1 MNKYLVCNLK
11 SSKTKDE
18 MLDYAN
24 QISFIKKDPSVE
36 LIICPSS
43 IYLYLFK
50 KDNYTLGAQDVSSH
64 DGDNHTGEITASQLN
79 SMNVKYVLLGHSEM
93 REIFKD
99 TEEIISSK
107 IKKSYHSHIHPI
119 YFVGETEEEK
129 NSNMDKNVI
138 YKQLTNIIDIVPDYK
153 REKMLLVYEPVWA
166 IGTGKQPSVSI
177 IKDRVNYI
185 KRLMHNRYGIDI
197 PVLYGGSVNKDNVKQ
212 LVKVS
217 KIDGL
222 ILGESAKDPQEVKE
236 IYSEYLK
243 WTWNH

>member
-1 MNKYLVCNLK
+1 MLK
-11 SSKTKDE
+11 ALITG
-18 MLDYAN
+18 
-24 QISFIKKDPSVE
+24 SFDP
-36 LIICPSS
+36 P
-43 IYLYLFK
+43 
-50 KDNYTLGAQDVSSH
+50 TLGHLDLIKRIARLFDETVVC
-64 DGDNHTGEITASQLN
+64 IFVN
-79 SMNVKYVLLGHSEM
+79 SEKKYMFPL
-93 REIFKD
+93 D
-99 TEEIISSK
+99 
-107 IKKSYHSHIHPI
+107 
-119 YFVGETEEEK
+119 
-129 NSNMDKNVI
+129 
-138 YKQLTNIIDIVPDYK
+138 K

-212 LVKVS
+212 LAKVS

-243 WTWNH
+243 